1 MFCWKETIDLL
12 TSWSH
17 IFHNLVALVI
27 LPHQNMLC
35 LVCIHARTFD
45 LAMFCLPA
53 LFYSSNCSKLSLFTR
68 LTNLIWF
75 SDLIFSTVCPYCQF
89 ASNEIWSVPTGKQIS
104 GLSTSVSLVVIY
116 ASTRCL
122 DTFSYKTVSLEML
135 LLFMSIMIILWC
147 WTPRHM
153 REHKHQ
159 RYCTHIGVVKG
170 SSIGGPRGPREKCLA
185 RANIK

>member
-1 MFCWKETIDLL
+1 MQGLL
-12 TSWSH
+12 TLLCFVYQH
-17 IFHNLVALVI
+17 YFI
-27 LPHQNMLC
+27 HQIVQN
-35 LVCIHARTFD
+35 
-45 LAMFCLPA
+45 
-53 LFYSSNCSKLSLFTR
+53 SKALFTR

-89 ASNEIWSVPTGKQIS
+89 ASNEIWSVLTGKQIS

-122 DTFSYKTVSLEML
+122 DTFSYKTVSLEIL

-159 RYCTHIGVVKG
+159 RYCTHIGVVQG
-170 SSIGGPRGPREKCLA
+170 SSIGGPRAERKMFGPR
-185 RANIK
+185 